1 VLERLSRTR
10 RNVALAVLGLL
21 GLWFAWTIRSVLNP
35 LIVGY
40 LLAYILMP
48 LVVGLER
55 RGHSRRTAVN
65 AIFATGFLLAVGTLG
80 GLFWQMRALVV
91 DVVASARAPGPAAEG
106 SEAPARKPLTQSLQQ
121 RLNEFTQTLRGWGL
135 EVEDWEVPDL
145 AGLQGEVRT
154 FLDEHGEAAGRTGL
168 SLAGR
173 ALRALGGLV
182 GGIVSAVSLLF
193 LVPLYTYYFLF
204 VIADVH
210 GAVRRYFP
218 RRERER
224 LTRVFE
230 RVGEVISSFFRGRL
244 AVAFLKGLFLA
255 VALTLFGM
263 PYGFLLGMLS
273 GLLSIIPFVGAFGGF
288 VLALGVALLDLGVI
302 GALWRACLVFGAG
315 ELVEGYVLVPKVLGD
330 RLGLHPL
337 VVFFALL
344 AGGAALGMLGL
355 LVALPLTATL
365 VILFQEFVSPA
376 LRQFAD
382 EKG

>member
-1 VLERLSRTR
+1 MLERLSRTR
-10 RNVALAVLGLL
+10 RNLALALL
-21 GLWFAWTIRSVLNP
+21 GTLVLWFAWTVRSVLNP
-35 LIVGY
+35 LIIGY
-40 LLAYILMP
+40 LLAYILVP
-48 LVVGLER
+48 LVAGLER

-65 AIFATGFLLAVGTLG
+65 AIFASGFLLATGMLLG
-80 GLFWQMRALVV
+80 VFVQMRALTL
-91 DVVASARAPGPAAEG
+91 DVVASL
-106 SEAPARKPLTQSLQQ
+106 SAPAEPGRERVPLTQKLQH
-121 RLNEFTQTLRGWGL
+121 RVDEFTTTLRSWGL
-135 EVEDWEVPDL
+135 EVEDWSLPDL
-145 AGLQGEVRT
+145 EGART
-154 FLDEHGEAAGRTGL
+154 QARAFLDEHGEEAGRTGL
-168 SLAGR
+168 SLATGGVRLLGR
-173 ALRALGGLV
+173 FVGGVVSALG
-182 GGIVSAVSLLF
+182 LLF

-210 GAVRRYFP
+210 TAIRRYFP

-230 RVGEVISSFFRGRL
+230 RIGEVISSFFRGRL

-255 VALTLFGM
+255 VGLSALRM
-263 PYGFLLGMLS
+263 PYGFLLGMLA

-288 VLALGVALLDLGVI
+288 VLALLVAVPELGI
-302 GALWRACLVFGAG
+302 LGAAWRAAVVSGAG
-315 ELVEGYVLVPKVLGD
+315 EMVEGYVLVPRILGD

-365 VILFQEFVSPA
+365 VILFQEFVRPA

-382 EKG
+382 EPA